1 MRRDWWNGILDDI
14 RFSFRVA
21 RRDRTSTLVALITFA
36 LGIGANTAVYSVVHG
51 VLLRP
56 LPYAQPQRLAAIWP
70 TRTISNAELEYM
82 QANARS
88 FRTVAEFSPGWG
100 IAMTGGGEPT
110 QLDAARVSTNFF
122 ATLGVTPALGR
133 AFVDGESAPDHWNVA
148 MISHELWSKY
158 FASDRAIIGKIVDMD
173 GTPTRIVGV
182 MPPGFE
188 VFGASVEAWLPLQ
201 IDRSSPFYTGQTG
214 IALGRLADTASF
226 TTATTELAALAPR
239 MRDAF
244 SYTADYARGAT
255 VIDLHESIVGDV
267 RQTLVVLFG
276 AVVLLVAIAAANVGN
291 LLVVHAIGRERELTI
306 RRALGATRGR
316 VAQQL
321 FVQGLL
327 LAAAGGIL
335 GALTGVFALAELKRV
350 LPDTLP
356 MLASTSIDVRV
367 LVMSAAFT
375 LGAGVLLG
383 LAPALLATRVDPEG
397 VLRAGTAAHG
407 RRTAVTARRVLIVA
421 EVAIAMMLT
430 VGAGL
435 MVESLWKLSNV
446 NLGFDPRNAL
456 TFRIQP
462 SSGQVSGA
470 EQVDAYFR
478 AMTARLASEPG
489 VVSVGAA
496 QHLPLSGF
504 NWSGALD
511 IEAKPIDATAEH
523 PRVVWRAITGDY
535 FGAMRMH
542 LIRGREFTT
551 SDTRRAPAVLI
562 INATMAKRFWPDADP
577 IGQRIKL
584 GTGTRNDWATIVG
597 IVSDVRFNAPDVP
610 AKPEAYRPN
619 AQAGQVFM
627 HYVVRTRGKPLAL
640 ASRVRAA
647 VHSLDATVPVAEVR
661 ALEDLLST
669 STKTR
674 RTVGL
679 LLVAFAALG
688 VVLGAVGIYGVIS
701 YGVTQRTR
709 ELGIRAA
716 LGAMQTRLVAMVV
729 GEGMRLAAVG
739 IALGAIGAIVAARAL
754 RTLVYD
760 VATTDAALYSVV
772 ASVLFGIAIIA
783 CVAPARRAARVDPLV
798 ALRGD

>member
-1 MRRDWWNGILDDI
+1 MRRDWWSSVLEDM
-14 RFSFRVA
+14 RFSLRVA
-21 RRDRTSTLVALITFA
+21 RRDRAATLVALITFA

-56 LPYAQPQRLAAIWP
+56 LPFAQPQRLAAIWP

-82 QANARS
+82 QANARA
-88 FRTVAEFSPGWG
+88 FRSVAAFSPGWG
-100 IAMTGGGEPT
+100 IAMTGGGEPR

-122 ATLGVTPALGR
+122 STFGVAPELGR
-133 AFVDGESAPDHWNVA
+133 AFADGESAPDQWNVA
-148 MISHELWSKY
+148 IISHALWSKY
-158 FASDRAIIGKIVDMD
+158 FASDRAIIGKVVDMD

-182 MPPGFE
+182 MPAGFE
-188 VFGASVEAWLPLQ
+188 VFQASVEAWLPLQ
-201 IDRSSPFYTGQTG
+201 IDRSSRFYTGQTAIG
-214 IALGRLADTASF
+214 FGRLAGGASF
-226 TTATTELAALAPR
+226 LTATTELSALAPR

-255 VIDLHESIVGDV
+255 VIDLHESIVGNV

-276 AVVLLVAIAAANVGN
+276 AVALLVAIAAANVAN

-306 RRALGATRGR
+306 RRALGATRAR

-321 FVQGLL
+321 LVQGLL

-335 GALTGVFALAELKRV
+335 GALTGVVALAELKRV

-356 MLASTSIDVRV
+356 MLASTDIDVRV

-375 LGAGVLLG
+375 LASGVLLG
-383 LAPALLATRVDPEG
+383 LAPALLATRVDPES
-397 VLRAGTAAHG
+397 VLRAGTAARG
-407 RRTAVTARRVLIVA
+407 RRTAVTARRLLIVT
-421 EVAIAMMLT
+421 EVAIAMTLT

-446 NLGFDPRNAL
+446 NLGFDPRDAL

-470 EQVDAYFR
+470 EQIDAYFR
-478 AMTARLASEPG
+478 AMTARIAREPG

-504 NWSGALD
+504 NWSATLD
-511 IEAKPIDATAEH
+511 IETKPIDATAEH
-523 PRVVWRAITGDY
+523 PHVVWRAITGDY

-542 LIRGREFTT
+542 LVRGRRFTT
-551 SDTRRAPAVLI
+551 ADTRATPAVVI
-562 INATMAKRFWPDADP
+562 INATMAKRFWPNADP

-584 GTGTRNDWATIVG
+584 GSGPKTDWATIVG
-597 IVSDVRFNAPDVP
+597 IVGDVRFNAPDIP
-610 AKPEAYRPN
+610 AAPEAYRPN

-627 HYVVRTRGKPLAL
+627 HYVVRTREAPLAL
-640 ASRVRAA
+640 ASRVRDA

-661 ALEDLLST
+661 ALDDLLST
-669 STKTR
+669 STRTR

-679 LLVAFAALG
+679 LLVAFASLG
-688 VVLGAVGIYGVIS
+688 VVLGGVGIYGVVS

-739 IALGAIGAIVAARAL
+739 IAVGAIAALVGARAL

-760 VATTDAALYSVV
+760 VATTDTALYAIV
-772 ASVLFGIAIIA
+772 AAVLFGIAIIA
-783 CVAPARRAARVDPLV
+783 CAAPALRAARVDPLI
-798 ALRGD
+798 ALRGE

>member
-1 MRRDWWNGILDDI
+1 MRREWWTSVLDDI

-21 RRDRTSTLVALITFA
+21 RRDRTSTLVALLTFA

-56 LPYAQPQRLAAIWP
+56 LPYAQPERLAAIWP

-88 FRTVAEFSPGWG
+88 FRSVAAFSPGWG
-100 IAMTGGGEPT
+100 IAMTGAGEPK

-122 ATLGVTPALGR
+122 TTLGVNPQLGR
-133 AFVDGESAPDHWNVA
+133 AFTDGESAPSQWDVA
-148 MISHELWSKY
+148 IISHALWSKH
-158 FASDRAIIGKIVDMD
+158 FASDRSIIGKVVDMD

-182 MPPGFE
+182 MPADFE
-188 VFGASVEAWLPLQ
+188 AFGASVEAWLPLQ
-201 IDRSSPFYTGQTG
+201 IDRSSRFYTGQVAIG
-214 IALGRLADTASF
+214 FGRLANGASF
-226 TTATTELAALAPR
+226 TTATTELASLAPR

-255 VIDLHESIVGDV
+255 VLDLHESIVGDV
-267 RQTLVVLFG
+267 RQTLLVLFG

-306 RRALGATRGR
+306 RRALGATRAR
-316 VAQQL
+316 VSQQL

-327 LAAAGGIL
+327 LATAGGVL

-367 LVMSAAFT
+367 LLMAAAFT
-375 LGAGVLLG
+375 LGAGILLG

-397 VLRAGTAAHG
+397 VLRAGTAAQG
-407 RRTAVTARRVLIVA
+407 RRAAVTARRVMIVG

-456 TFRIQP
+456 TFRLQP
-462 SSGQVSGA
+462 SSGQVTGA
-470 EQVDAYFR
+470 EQIDAYFR

-489 VVSVGAA
+489 VVSVGAS

-511 IEAKPIDATAEH
+511 IEAKPLDATAEH

-542 LIRGREFTT
+542 LLRGRDFTS
-551 SDTRRAPAVLI
+551 SDTRTAPAVLI
-562 INATMAKRFWPDADP
+562 INATMAKRFWPGADP
-577 IGQRIKL
+577 IGQRVKI
-584 GTGTRNDWATIVG
+584 GSGTRNDWATIVG

-610 AKPEAYRPN
+610 AGTEVYRPN
-619 AQAGQVFM
+619 AQAAQVFM
-627 HYVVRTRGKPLAL
+627 HYVVRTREQPLAL
-640 ASRVRAA
+640 VPRVRDA

-661 ALEDLLST
+661 ALDDLLST
-669 STKTR
+669 STQTR
-674 RTVGL
+674 RTIGL
-679 LLVAFAALG
+679 LLVAFASLG
-688 VVLGAVGIYGVIS
+688 VLLGAVGIYGVIS

-716 LGAMQTRLVAMVV
+716 LGAVQSRLVAMVV
-729 GEGMRLAAVG
+729 SEGMRLAAVG
-739 IALGAIGAIVAARAL
+739 IVLGAIAALVAARAL

-760 VATTDAALYSVV
+760 VATSDALLYAIV
-772 ASVLFGIAIIA
+772 AATLFAVAVIA
-783 CVAPARRAARVDPLV
+783 CIAPARRAARVDPLV
-798 ALRGD
+798 ALRGE